1 MNTLLKEG
9 WKLLCSVKLALF
21 CFIALA
27 VTSIIGTIIPQG
39 ERLSFYSQ
47 KYGSMTAKI
56 FILLDVPDMYHSFW
70 FIGLLI
76 LFVINLT
83 ACSINRLPR
92 VWRQFKQ
99 DNLAVKRDRIEKMR
113 HRHAVA
119 FDGNTDKAA
128 IETAA
133 QLKQLG
139 WQTRRAQSEDGA
151 IVLFSQKNAWT
162 RFGVYIVHASI
173 LVVFIGAII
182 GAVLGVK
189 GSVML
194 PEGSMTD
201 RFFLFDGKGTAHR
214 MDFQVRCDRFGIDYY
229 PDGMPK
235 EYWSE
240 LVVLQDGKEMLSK
253 KIEVNKPLKYGG
265 FTFYQSSYQDM
276 AGQYFLTL
284 ENPSSANRQSFIVRP
299 GKEHTWPQE
308 NIHFGIVNSG
318 PDGRGLGPYR
328 IWFSDKKDR
337 PAQFWAEN
345 GKEITISRSG
355 IDFSFMV
362 KQRFSTGLQVAK
374 DPGVWWVYGGFTIM
388 LLGLFVVFF
397 LSHQRIWVVI
407 QAERN
412 KTSISLT
419 GTSNKNS
426 VGFEKTFNRI
436 GATLEELN
444 SNQQEK

>member
-1 MNTLLKEG
+1 MNILLKEG

-39 ERLSFYSQ
+39 EPLSLYSQ
-47 KYGSMTAKI
+47 KYGPMAAKI
-56 FILLDVPDMYHSFW
+56 FALLNVPDMYHSFW

-76 LFVINLT
+76 LFAINLT
-83 ACSINRLPR
+83 ACSIDRLPR

-113 HRHAVA
+113 QRHTFA
-119 FDGNTDKAA
+119 FDGNTDQAA
-128 IETAA
+128 TETAA

-139 WQTRRAQSEDGA
+139 WQTRRAPQENGS
-151 IVLFSQKNAWT
+151 IMLFSQKGAWT

-173 LVVFIGAII
+173 LLVFIGAII
-182 GAVLGVK
+182 GAFLGVK

-194 PEGSMTD
+194 PEGGTTD
-201 RFFLFDGKGTAHR
+201 RIFLFDGKRTAR
-214 MDFQVRCDRFGIDYY
+214 PIDFQVRCDRFGIEYY
-229 PDGMPK
+229 PNGMPK
-235 EYWSE
+235 EYWSD
-240 LVVLQDGKEMLSK
+240 LVVMQDGKEVVTK
-253 KIEVNKPLKYGG
+253 TIEVNKPLKYGG
-265 FTFYQSSYQDM
+265 FIFYQSSYQDM
-276 AGQYFLTL
+276 AGQYYLTL
-284 ENPSSANRQSFIVRP
+284 ENSSSANRQSFIVRP

-328 IWFSDKKDR
+328 IWFSDNKDR
-337 PAQFWAEN
+337 PAQFWADN
-345 GKEITISRSG
+345 GKEMTISRSG
-355 IDFSFMV
+355 IDFNFMV
-362 KQRFSTGLQVAK
+362 KQRYSTGLQVAK
-374 DPGVWWVYGGFTIM
+374 DPGVWWVYGGFTTM
-388 LLGLFVVFF
+388 LLGLLVVFF

-407 QAERN
+407 HAEQN
-412 KTSISLT
+412 KTRISLR

-436 GATLEELN
+436 AATLEELN
-444 SNQQEK
+444 PNQQEK